1 MMYHNPV
8 MLDECIKGMNID
20 PEGVYADVTFGGGGH
35 SRAILERLTTGHLYA
50 FDQDED
56 AAANAIDDARFTFI
70 PQNFKYFKNFIQLY
84 HGGKIDGVIADLGV
98 SSHQFDTP
106 EKGFSTRFDG
116 TLDMRMSQSNPLDA
130 ATVVNTYDPEALARI
145 LSLYGEVQQAH
156 LVASDIVMARD
167 NEPIETTA
175 QLKAA
180 VANRLPRGR
189 ENKVLAQIFQAL
201 RIEVNQELDALTAF
215 LSQCPD
221 VLKSGGRL
229 VVMSY
234 HSLEDRIVKNF
245 TKTGNVAIAR
255 QVNEIPSV
263 VDHKMVDGHRL
274 AWHRR
279 GLGEAAALHQH
290 VDERRLAHIRP
301 SDESILGQVAL
312 RQLVEPRVAHQKLR
326 FINLHRKAF

>member
-1 MMYHNPV
+1 MYHNPV

-56 AAANAIDDARFTFI
+56 AAVNAIDDARFTFI

-130 ATVVNTYDPEALARI
+130 ATVVNTYDQEALARI

-245 TKTGNVAIAR
+245 TKTGNAEGKEEKDFFGNLLTPYKIITRKPITPSEEEIERNSRAR
-255 QVNEIPSV
+255 S
-263 VDHKMVDGHRL
+263 
-274 AWHRR
+274 A
-279 GLGEAAALHQH
+279 
-290 VDERRLAHIRP
+290 
-301 SDESILGQVAL
+301 
-312 RQLVEPRVAHQKLR
+312 KLR
-326 FINLHRKAF
+326 IAERK